1 VTEGCHRVQLIPKL
15 YRHATDMLVLAG
27 DAGARS
33 VELIEAFN
41 FFEVCDRRFCD
52 KKCLKA
58 SHPRS
63 IMNMKGIAVK
73 KYHLIDGFFLKVSTF
88 MPKKPD
94 KNVRGR
100 KMKVIQLKRQRLALS
115 SSDKRASRMLTDLYI

>member
-1 VTEGCHRVQLIPKL
+1 MPKA
-15 YRHATDMLVLAG
+15 YRHATDVLVLAG
-27 DAGARS
+27 DAGDRS
-33 VELIEAFN
+33 GKLFEMFS
-41 FFEVCDRRFCD
+41 FFEVRVRRFCD

-63 IMNMKGIAVK
+63 IIIMKGIAVK

-100 KMKVIQLKRQRLALS
+100 NMNVIQLKRQRLALS